1 MSSYYV
7 EQTKFETRIENST
20 KTLQTNDL
28 WYNGL
33 SYIQKISLTVL
44 YYYPEVITL
53 TLTKI
58 NLTVGVS
65 VPSMKQKMY
74 IL

>member
-1 MSSYYV
+1 MKSKQSLKQEKRTV
-7 EQTKFETRIENST
+7 QKL
-20 KTLQTNDL
+20 LQTNDL

-33 SYIQKISLTVL
+33 SYIHKISLTVL

-58 NLTVGVS
+58 NLTVGGS